1 MKLAHRVRRTAA
13 VLATSAFVAV
23 ASHAFAQE
31 ISEPHLKA
39 ARATLTAVKATESY
53 DMLLPAAAQ
62 ILKEQL
68 IQQNPDLTELITTTV
83 DEKALGLAG
92 RRADLERE
100 AALVYARTFSEAEL
114 NAITTFYSSEAGK
127 KLLSQGPIVAREV
140 TKAADIWQRGIQRDL
155 ATEVGKHIEQV
166 VDARVKADQAAGGGA
181 APAPQGEAAPVTPT
195 PEGGAAAPEGEAPV
209 LQGLDAPI
217 Q

>member
-1 MKLAHRVRRTAA
+1 
-13 VLATSAFVAV
+13 
-23 ASHAFAQE
+23 
-31 ISEPHLKA
+31 
-39 ARATLTAVKATESY
+39 TAVKATESY

-68 IQQNPDLTELITTTV
+68 IQQNPDLTELITRTV
-83 DEKALGLAG
+83 DEKALALAS

-114 NAITTFYSSEAGK
+114 NAIATFYNGEAGK

-140 TKAADIWQRGIQRDL
+140 TRAADIWQRGIQRDL
-155 ATEVGKHIEQV
+155 ATEVGKQIAEV
-166 VDARVKADQAAGGGA
+166 VDAQVKADQ
-181 APAPQGEAAPVTPT
+181 QS
-195 PEGGAAAPEGEAPV
+195 GGAAAPAPESAPAEGEAPA
-209 LQGLDAPI
+209 LQGLDQPI

>member
-13 VLATSAFVAV
+13 VVATTAFVAV
-23 ASHAFAQE
+23 ASQAFAQE
-31 ISEPHLKA
+31 ISDTHLRA
-39 ARATLTAVKATESY
+39 ARATVDAVHATESY

-62 ILKEQL
+62 MLKQEL
-68 IQQNPDLTELITTTV
+68 IQQNPDLTELVVSTV
-83 DEKALGLAG
+83 DEKALALAQ

-114 NAITTFYSSEAGK
+114 QAISDFYASDVGK
-127 KLLSQGPIVAREV
+127 KLLAQGPIVAREV

-155 ATEVGKHIEQV
+155 AMEVGQHIEKV
-166 VDARVKADQAAGGGA
+166 VDERVKADEAAGGSA
-181 APAPQGEAAPVTPT
+181 APAAPQGEAND
-195 PEGGAAAPEGEAPV
+195 EAPT